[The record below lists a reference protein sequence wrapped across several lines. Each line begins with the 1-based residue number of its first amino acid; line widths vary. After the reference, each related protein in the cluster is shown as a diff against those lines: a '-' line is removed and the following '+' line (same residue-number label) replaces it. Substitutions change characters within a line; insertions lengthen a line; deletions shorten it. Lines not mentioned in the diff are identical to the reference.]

1 MDCKKIRDLLS
12 EYIDSE
18 LNGRL
23 SVEINQHL
31 SSCDGCRQIHEAILG
46 SSVNILRRSER
57 TKAPE
62 DLWERIKAGL
72 EEKKPNRPFAP
83 LFIQQPAF
91 SLATA
96 VAIIIIAITAIKLPG
111 RETGVVASYMEDQIE
126 FFEYLANGNGLGQE
140 AEMIDLG
147 TAIEKY
153 LL

>member
-23 SVEINQHL
+23 SVEIDQHL

-46 SSVNILRRSER
+46 SSVNILRGSEKA
-57 TKAPE
+57 KAPE
-62 DLWERIKAGL
+62 DLWERVKTGL
-72 EEKKPNRPFAP
+72 EEKKPNRSFAP
-83 LFIQQPAF
+83 LFIQRPAF
-91 SLATA
+91 SLAIAA
-96 VAIIIIAITAIKLPG
+96 VVIVIAITAIKLPG
-111 RETGVVASYMEDQIE
+111 RETGAVASYMEDQVE
-126 FFEYLANGNGLGQE
+126 FFEYLANGNGLVQE